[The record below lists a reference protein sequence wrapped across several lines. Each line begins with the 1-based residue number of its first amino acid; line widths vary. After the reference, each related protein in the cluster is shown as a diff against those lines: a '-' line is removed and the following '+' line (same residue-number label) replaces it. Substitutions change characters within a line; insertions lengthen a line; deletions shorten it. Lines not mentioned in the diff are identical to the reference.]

1 MKKNENEN
9 KPIKY
14 ILLGILSIL
23 YLIVFF
29 CINFPVHALENQ
41 VNEYTNVLED
51 LQRDKSFNV
60 EDYPSISDDYSLKI
74 IQIAETELNTIIL
87 YVYNPSYET
96 KKYEAVYVSISQ
108 RESNG
113 VPKLATLK
121 LINSEGAL
129 CKYMIT
135 NEKVLTSQAYRYY
148 DITAIYRP
156 YDSLIDE
163 NYDTSLGLSSK
174 YVGYEVGQLWCAYY
188 LNDVLTYEMTT
199 RETLDIDIKICSYI
213 RYLEN
218 DSGFLGSTNCDA
230 WFVGFSSDEYTIDH
244 IYDTDLVYSS
254 QDVFETHGIGADRN
268 FSNIKSNISLHISDV
283 DNVVVKGSGLFSKTF
298 EWARI
303 QSVDEFIKN
312 ENLDETKVNEL
323 SGTQWVFR
331 FLETSYTRDN
341 AELAYYERKTE
352 ITDVAILRLHF
363 LSQGKVYNLG
373 VVSNIVDGSDDPFI
387 ENNDKDY
394 PDIWKWV
401 EEIMRVVGIII
412 LVVLLVAFA
421 PLIANILNII
431 FTLLMWAFKLIITI
445 ISAPFKL
452 FSRKKH
458 KY

>member
-174 YVGYEVGQLWCAYY
+174 YVGYEVGQVWCAYY
-188 LNDVLTYEMTT
+188 LNDVLTYEMIT
-199 RETLDIDIKICSYI
+199 RETLDIDIKIYSYL
-213 RYLEN
+213 RYNNGFELMPTSC
-218 DSGFLGSTNCDA
+218 DSF
-230 WFVGFSSDEYTIDH
+230 FVAFSCDEYTIEH
-244 IYDTDLVYSS
+244 IYDAHMVYSS
-254 QDVFETHGIGADRN
+254 
-268 FSNIKSNISLHISDV
+268 
-283 DNVVVKGSGLFSKTF
+283 
-298 EWARI
+298 
-303 QSVDEFIKN
+303 
-312 ENLDETKVNEL
+312 
-323 SGTQWVFR
+323 
-331 FLETSYTRDN
+331 
-341 AELAYYERKTE
+341 
-352 ITDVAILRLHF
+352 RLVH
-363 LSQGKVYNLG
+363 
-373 VVSNIVDGSDDPFI
+373 
-387 ENNDKDY
+387 E
-394 PDIWKWV
+394 
-401 EEIMRVVGIII
+401 
-412 LVVLLVAFA
+412 
-421 PLIANILNII
+421 
-431 FTLLMWAFKLIITI
+431 
-445 ISAPFKL
+445 
-452 FSRKKH
+452 
-458 KY
+458 